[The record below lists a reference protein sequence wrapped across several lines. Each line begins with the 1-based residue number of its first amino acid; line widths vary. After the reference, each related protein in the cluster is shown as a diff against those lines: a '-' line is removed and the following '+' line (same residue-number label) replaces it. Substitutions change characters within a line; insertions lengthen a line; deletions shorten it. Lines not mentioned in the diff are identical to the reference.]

1 MKSIAL
7 KAGLTILLLLI
18 LLPLTLILSMKIFS
32 YRFPDREINF
42 IEKVEIGAMDQ
53 WIMANGKSHDL
64 PVLLWLHGGPGAAQ
78 MPVAR
83 FFSHQLEE
91 EFIVVHWD
99 QRGAGK
105 SNPRNF
111 DPGTMTVEQYIADV
125 HQITQYLQR
134 RLNRDRIYILGH
146 SWGTQLG
153 MVAAHR
159 YPEEYIAYIG
169 VGQVVHH
176 HRANIL
182 AHLELKSRILEDEK
196 DKDLRLLESLNG
208 PPYKQREDYVS
219 FARLMNRYNMNF
231 DAKIPKLARVA
242 IFSGAY
248 NITELFRWVRGSNR
262 GSGPMWEESQGW
274 DILERAP
281 DVKVPC
287 YFISGGNDFNTPA
300 VLVDEMLGQP
310 AAPPSAKHY
319 IIKEAAHTP
328 FFSRPEEFFNIMRN
342 IKTRH

>member
-1 MKSIAL
+1 MKNIAL

-18 LLPLTLILSMKIFS
+18 LMIGMKLFS
-32 YRFPDREINF
+32 YRFPDGEINF
-42 IEKVEIGAMDQ
+42 IEKVEIGGMYH
-53 WIMANGKSHDL
+53 WIMVNGKSKDL

-83 FFSHQLEE
+83 YFNHKLEE

-111 DPGTMTVEQYIADV
+111 DVGTMTVEQYIADV
-125 HQITQYLQR
+125 HQMTQYLKR

-153 MVAAHR
+153 MVTAHR
-159 YPEEYIAYIG
+159 YPEDYIAYIG

-176 HRANIL
+176 HRANIV
-182 AHLELKSRILEDEK
+182 AHRELKNRILEEEK
-196 DKDLRLLESLNG
+196 DKDLRLLESLKG
-208 PPYKQREDYVS
+208 PPYEHGEDYVS
-219 FARLMNRYNMNF
+219 FARLMNKYNMNF
-231 DAKIPKLARVA
+231 DANMSKLARVA

-248 NITELFRWVRGSNR
+248 NIADLIRWVRGSNR

-281 DVKVPC
+281 DVEVPC
-287 YFISGGNDFNTPA
+287 CFISGGNDFNTPA
-300 VLVDEMLGQP
+300 VLVDEMLGKP
-310 AAPPSAKHY
+310 SAPLSAKHF
-319 IIKEAAHTP
+319 IIKGAAHTP
-328 FFSRPEEFFNIMRN
+328 FFSRPEEFFNIMRE
-342 IKTRH
+342 IKSRHPHK